1 MYCKNVNFLSNCTKN
16 NRMRGLLTKFH
27 IDITPLRGMITSHA
41 FGSSLLQTI
50 NEELI
55 TDDSIVKDIVTSK
68 YQPQI
73 IAAYTLLF
81 GAAMYLQYYFLLRRS
96 SWENIDQYRK
106 DRRIFS
112 SIMTIFFLLFVR
124 NVENAI

>member
-1 MYCKNVNFLSNCTKN
+1 
-16 NRMRGLLTKFH
+16 MRGLLTKFN
-27 IDITPLRGMITSHA
+27 IDFTPLRGMITSQA

-68 YQPQI
+68 YQPEI
-73 IAAYTLLF
+73 LAVYTLVF

-96 SWENIDQYRK
+96 SWENIDQYRR

-112 SIMTIFFLLFVR
+112 CIMTIFFLLFVR